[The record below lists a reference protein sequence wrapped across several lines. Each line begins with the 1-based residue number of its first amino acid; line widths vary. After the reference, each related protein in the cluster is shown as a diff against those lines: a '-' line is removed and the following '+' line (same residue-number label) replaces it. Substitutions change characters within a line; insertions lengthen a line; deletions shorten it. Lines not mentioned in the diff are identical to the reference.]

1 MRLGPTEG
9 DEVSNVMLENLVA
22 LITGAGSGIGKAV
35 ALRLARDGAA
45 VVAADVNLQAAQATA
60 DEVLAGGRDAMAA
73 QVDVRDIAAIQ
84 SMVDGVVARF
94 GRIDILVPCAGI
106 IQMKGLLDISE
117 SDWDS
122 LFTINLRGVF
132 FTLQAVAKQMVRQG
146 NGCIVNISSISSQG
160 ARPMQAHYA
169 AGKAGILSLT
179 WSAAAALAPHGIR
192 VNAICPGIVETPM
205 WDEIDRQLAAEY
217 GVPLGQARQERL
229 KQIPLGRLETAEDV
243 AGAVAFL
250 VSPDA
255 SYITGQTL
263 NVDGGF
269 VMR

>member
-1 MRLGPTEG
+1 M
-9 DEVSNVMLENLVA
+9 MLEGQVA

-35 ALRLARDGAA
+35 SLRLAGEGSAI
-45 VVAADVNLQAAQATA
+45 VAADVNLGAAEATA
-60 DEVLAGGRDAMAA
+60 AEVRAAGRDAIAI
-73 QVDVRDIAAIQ
+73 QVDVSNVAAIQ
-84 SMVDGVVARF
+84 AMVDAAVAKF

-106 IQMKGLLDISE
+106 IQMKQMLDITE
-117 SDWDS
+117 SDWDRM
-122 LFTINLRGVF
+122 LTVNLKGVF
-132 FTLQAVAKQMVRQG
+132 FTLQSVARQMVQQG
-146 NGCIVNISSISSQG
+146 RGAIVTISSISAQG

-169 AGKAGILSLT
+169 AGKAAIISLT
-179 WSAAAALAPHGIR
+179 WSAAAAFAPHGIR

-205 WDEIDRQLAAEY
+205 WDEIDRQLAESY
-217 GVPLGQARQERL
+217 GVPLGQYRQDRT

-243 AGAVAFL
+243 AAAVAFL